1 MDLRGETKAPRIARK
16 DGCWKDVAWIGKRSS
31 LFRHQRRIPPRRLAQ
46 KEHPLPHSLPSLS
59 PFLRKQLNWKE
70 SANYDLS
77 PCFWTI
83 CFLVCD
89 VSVISSRPPYCS
101 LTIVF
106 VSTRIKLYLKFNSV
120 SNSKVSKKFLF
131 RFCLWNKDKQ
141 TLLKLCAPSGI
152 RSASGVWRGSAG
164 RWEKDPSKRG
174 CWKEGDEGGGCG
186 DVMYGAADC
195 CCWRCT
201 RRRGRS

>member
-1 MDLRGETKAPRIARK
+1 MGEFTQDFEKISSRRLSRQNWLPHADFLLPLTFIRFLCFTILPVDLRGETKAPRIARK

-59 PFLRKQLNWKE
+59 PFSRKQLNRKE

-89 VSVISSRPPYCS
+89 FSVILSRPPYCS

-120 SNSKVSKKFLF
+120 SYSKVSKNFLF
-131 RFCLWNKDKQ
+131 RFCL
-141 TLLKLCAPSGI
+141 
-152 RSASGVWRGSAG
+152 
-164 RWEKDPSKRG
+164 
-174 CWKEGDEGGGCG
+174 
-186 DVMYGAADC
+186 
-195 CCWRCT
+195 
-201 RRRGRS
+201 